1 MPAVTKRGRLF
12 DVAAFVCIVAGAAM
26 CYVANYEL
34 TEISKYSYRHP
45 GPPSIS
51 LLTAADH
58 ARYLAYG
65 GLGTIGL
72 GILVGVAGVLILARK
87 KRSASS

>member
-1 MPAVTKRGRLF
+1 MPPVTKRGRLF
-12 DVAAFVCIVAGAAM
+12 DIAALACILAGAAM
-26 CYVANYEL
+26 CYGSNSQLAD
-34 TEISKYSYRHP
+34 ISKYSYRHP

-65 GLGTIGL
+65 GLATIGA
-72 GILVGVAGVLILARK
+72 GIAIGVAGVLILARRK
-87 KRSASS
+87 KQAA